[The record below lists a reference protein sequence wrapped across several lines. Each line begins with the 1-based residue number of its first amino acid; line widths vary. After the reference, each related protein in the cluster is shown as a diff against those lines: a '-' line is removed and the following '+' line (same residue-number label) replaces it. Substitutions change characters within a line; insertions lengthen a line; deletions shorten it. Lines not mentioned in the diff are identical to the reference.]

1 MYQYH
6 KRDIDTGK
14 GLSTAIIGIISMRY
28 QETGELH
35 KDFHGATLMSVN
47 YIVKNYG
54 VDALRE
60 ILFHTG
66 TAVYREI
73 NQRLKAGDT
82 SELIGFKE
90 YFLQREGGK
99 FTMTKHDNGLFELV
113 VTECPMEKH
122 LKSLGM
128 AIDENFYLLNKFLN
142 EALCHDTPYGL
153 SYEQLADGVS
163 RECLAFGNGGSS
175 HATQ

>member
-1 MYQYH
+1 
-6 KRDIDTGK
+6 
-14 GLSTAIIGIISMRY
+14 MRY
-28 QETGELH
+28 HETGELH
-35 KDFHGATLMSVN
+35 KDFHGATLMSAN

-66 TAVYREI
+66 TEVYREI

-82 SELIGFKE
+82 SELTNFKE
-90 YFLQREGGK
+90 YFLEREGGK

-122 LKSLGM
+122 VRSLGM
-128 AIDENFYLLNKFLN
+128 EINENFYLLNKFLD
-142 EALCHDTPYGL
+142 EALCHDTRYEL
-153 SYEQLADGVS
+153 SYEQLGDGVT
-163 RECLAFGNGGSS
+163 RECLTFKKGESS
-175 HATQ
+175 HAAK